1 MINFN
6 ENYFTNLDKQL
17 KSDSYFIANLEL
29 STLLLMND
37 INYPWLILVPRINQV
52 FDLIDL
58 NFDDQQK
65 LLFEINIC
73 GEFLKNNFAIDK
85 LNIASLGNVVKQ
97 LHIHIIGRNKSD
109 ATFPKPVWGNA
120 KANKYQENQA
130 FELIKKIQNYLVT
143 SNFSNYG
150 K

>member
-6 ENYFTNLDKQL
+6 ENYFSNLDKQL

-37 INYPWLILVPRINQV
+37 INYPWLILVPRVNQV

-73 GEFLKNNFAIDK
+73 GEFLKINFAIDK
-85 LNIASLGNVVKQ
+85 LNIASLGNIVKQ
-97 LHIHIIGRNKSD
+97 LHIHIIGRNKND
-109 ATFPKPVWGNA
+109 ITFPSPVWGNA
-120 KANKYQENQA
+120 NAVKYQENQA
-130 FELIKKIQNYLVT
+130 LELIKKIQNYLAT

>member
-6 ENYFTNLDKQL
+6 ENYFSNLDKQL

-37 INYPWLILVPRINQV
+37 INYPWLILVPRVNQV

-65 LLFEINIC
+65 LLFEINIFSRTS
-73 GEFLKNNFAIDK
+73 GLAFSL
-85 LNIASLGNVVKQ
+85 LGNVIRQPLALIRYSPDSKTRQ
-97 LHIHIIGRNKSD
+97 YDLG
-109 ATFPKPVWGNA
+109 ANA
-120 KANKYQENQA
+120 
-130 FELIKKIQNYLVT
+130 
-143 SNFSNYG
+143 
-150 K
+150 

>member
-1 MINFN
+1 MINYN
-6 ENYFTNLDKQL
+6 ENYFSNLDKQL

-37 INYPWLILVPRINQV
+37 INYPWLILVPRVNQV

-73 GEFLKNNFAIDK
+73 GEFLKSNFAIDK
-85 LNIASLGNVVKQ
+85 LNIASLGNIVKQ
-97 LHIHIIGRNKSD
+97 LHIHIIGRNKND
-109 ATFPKPVWGNA
+109 ITFPKPVWGNA
-120 KANKYQENQA
+120 NAVKYQENQA
-130 FELIKKIQNYLVT
+130 LELIKKIQNYLAT

>member
-1 MINFN
+1 
-6 ENYFTNLDKQL
+6 
-17 KSDSYFIANLEL
+17 
-29 STLLLMND
+29 MND
-37 INYPWLILVPRINQV
+37 INYPWLILVPRVNQV

-73 GEFLKNNFAIDK
+73 GEFLKSNFVIDK
-85 LNIASLGNVVKQ
+85 LNIASLGNIVKQ
-97 LHIHIIGRNKSD
+97 LHIHIIGRNKND
-109 ATFPKPVWGNA
+109 ITFPSPVWGNA
-120 KANKYQENQA
+120 NAVKYQENQA
-130 FELIKKIQNYLVT
+130 LELIKKIQNYLAT